1 MEYIGR
7 EVAKTFKNHGT
18 FKGKVLDYDKQHG
31 FHVEYEDGDSED
43 MKESD
48 LLKILT
54 KTMRL
59 DGPACLSGMSRR
71 STPRCE
77 TVPQYLQMARHAA
90 RRKRKHTEL
99 KRSGLLDQR
108 RAAAEAKAAK
118 KAAAAA
124 ASQVPLHPPPPW
136 AEGMS
141 VEPKLTLTD
150 CTSSGSTCW
159 AE

>member
-54 KTMRL
+54 KTMGQR
-59 DGPACLSGMSRR
+59 
-71 STPRCE
+71 T
-77 TVPQYLQMARHAA
+77 
-90 RRKRKHTEL
+90 RRK
-99 KRSGLLDQR
+99 SGR
-108 RAAAEAKAAK
+108 CR
-118 KAAAAA
+118 
-124 ASQVPLHPPPPW
+124 PPRLIDG
-136 AEGMS
+136 EDMS
-141 VEPKLTLTD
+141 
-150 CTSSGSTCW
+150 
-159 AE
+159 

>member
-90 RRKRKHTEL
+90 
-99 KRSGLLDQR
+99 
-108 RAAAEAKAAK
+108 
-118 KAAAAA
+118 
-124 ASQVPLHPPPPW
+124 
-136 AEGMS
+136 
-141 VEPKLTLTD
+141 LTLAMA
-150 CTSSGSTCW
+150 SGSNCSFSTYSVIFLITFSGMFSLS
-159 AE
+159 

>member
-118 KAAAAA
+118 
-124 ASQVPLHPPPPW
+124 
-136 AEGMS
+136 
-141 VEPKLTLTD
+141 
-150 CTSSGSTCW
+150 
-159 AE
+159 

>member
-1 MEYIGR
+1 MRRERRKFSHLSAHSASTMEYIGR

-71 STPRCE
+71 STPR
-77 TVPQYLQMARHAA
+77 TRASRIVP
-90 RRKRKHTEL
+90 
-99 KRSGLLDQR
+99 
-108 RAAAEAKAAK
+108 
-118 KAAAAA
+118 
-124 ASQVPLHPPPPW
+124 
-136 AEGMS
+136 
-141 VEPKLTLTD
+141 
-150 CTSSGSTCW
+150 
-159 AE
+159 